1 MTFLPENIREEMR
14 KLSFLSTG
22 ESSPNPPVSCIITD
36 IENKKIL
43 AKGRTSP
50 TGGPHAER
58 NAYSEFVKNG
68 LAGTAHNVWVTLE
81 PCTHHGKTPP
91 CLDLIL
97 EHKPKTLYYGWKDV
111 NPLVRETDGLKKV
124 EQAGIYVVQ
133 DKGLAE
139 IASESLFG
147 FVSRIEHKRPSL
159 ILKTAV
165 SKEGTFAASDKK
177 QIFLSGKLSLHLTS
191 LLRAKCDAVLVGP
204 GTLFYDKPGLDFRIL
219 SKQWQDLRNELPAS
233 SERIN
238 SKSSAN
244 GFANLLKN
252 ILRYGTN
259 ADVLDVHSDARTAY
273 QPYRVFLIFEEK
285 NISSE
290 WIEKQKNINEQNASK
305 KCIFLLKEGTILS
318 EETKR
323 ALFSLT
329 DHELFTVSTNRLA
342 EDCFAIFSSI
352 GINLLLVEGG
362 NLLYETFSAKMQEN
376 DLILKIQTSRSI
388 QNGIL
393 PSLQTNAE
401 TLLWKTD
408 VGEDSWEA
416 HRCLRV

>member
-68 LAGTAHNVWVTLE
+68 LVGTAHNVWVTLE

-111 NPLVRETDGLKKV
+111 NPLVRETDGLKKAA
-124 EQAGIYVVQ
+124 QAGISVVQ
-133 DKGLAE
+133 DEDLAE

-147 FVSRIEHKRPSL
+147 FNSRIKYERPSL

-165 SKEGTFAASDKK
+165 SKEGYFAASDKS

-204 GTLFYDKPGLDFRIL
+204 GTLFYDKPGLDFRV
-219 SKQWQDLRNELPAS
+219 LPAPAATEEFS
-233 SERIN
+233 DFAAER
-238 SKSSAN
+238 AN

-252 ILRYGTN
+252 ILLYGIK
-259 ADVLDVHSDARTAY
+259 ADVLKVHWDARAAY

-285 NISSE
+285 NVSTE
-290 WIEKQKNINEQNASK
+290 WIEKQKNINERNESK
-305 KCIFLLKEGTILS
+305 KCIFLLKEGAILT

-329 DHELFTVSTNRLA
+329 DHEIFTVSTNRLA
-342 EDCFAIFSSI
+342 EDCFSILSSI
-352 GINLLLVEGG
+352 GVNLLLVEGG
-362 NLLYETFSAKMQEN
+362 NLLYETFSAKMHEN

-401 TLLWKTD
+401 TLVWKTE